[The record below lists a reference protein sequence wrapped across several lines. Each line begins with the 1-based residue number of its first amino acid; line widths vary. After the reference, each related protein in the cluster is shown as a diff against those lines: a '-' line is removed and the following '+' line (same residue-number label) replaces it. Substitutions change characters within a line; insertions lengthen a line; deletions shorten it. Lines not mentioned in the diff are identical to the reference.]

1 MDSQFQA
8 RPQTREWGGNLNS
21 PSINISESRNLIVPV
36 NILRR
41 SKMLRPGS
49 IQVKVKVIMVCRAAV
64 GSASNFA
71 DVARPRREMSV
82 KIMES
87 HSWMPKDQCAK
98 NMLSSA
104 PDWNRPTLYCACIC
118 TWRRCQAAKRFL
130 GYHLLMRFCASL
142 LFGQV
147 YFTGLPGS
155 LKWWKLQV
163 DS

>member
-82 KIMES
+82 KVMES

-118 TWRRCQAAKRFL
+118 TWRRCQAISWVSSSYEILRW
-130 GYHLLMRFCASL
+130 YHG
-142 LFGQV
+142 FGQV
-147 YFTGLPGS
+147 YLTGLPGS
-155 LKWWKLQV
+155 LKWWKFEV